1 MTDTQS
7 TDDTNTV
14 TETEQPEQAAAPAE
28 AQAAEQEAVAEEAS
42 STSEET
48 EQPEAAATEATD
60 DDGNDDGDHDELPEW
75 GRKQLT
81 KARKDAAN
89 YRQRLAE
96 ANEKLA
102 AAKSTEDFEAVQQEL
117 AKVTLALETERI
129 ANRHGLPEEL
139 RAVLRGDSA
148 EEVEANAALLAK
160 FVTGT
165 NHVNPDDLSGGLDP
179 STSGAVME
187 DPRTLARKHRR

>member
-7 TDDTNTV
+7 TDETTTEDTT
-14 TETEQPEQAAAPAE
+14 AE
-28 AQAAEQEAVAEEAS
+28 APAAEQQVTEEQVESTPSEVTPEPEAS
-42 STSEET
+42 DATT
-48 EQPEAAATEATD
+48 EDTD

-96 ANEKLA
+96 ANENLA
-102 AAKSTEDFEAVQQEL
+102 KAKSPEDFEAVQQEL
-117 AKVTLALETERI
+117 AQVTLQLETERI

-148 EEVEANAALLAK
+148 EEIEANASLLAK

-165 NHVNPDDLSGGLDP
+165 THVNPDDLRGGLDP
-179 STSGAVME
+179 STSESVVE
-187 DPRTLARKHRR
+187 DPRTLARRVRR